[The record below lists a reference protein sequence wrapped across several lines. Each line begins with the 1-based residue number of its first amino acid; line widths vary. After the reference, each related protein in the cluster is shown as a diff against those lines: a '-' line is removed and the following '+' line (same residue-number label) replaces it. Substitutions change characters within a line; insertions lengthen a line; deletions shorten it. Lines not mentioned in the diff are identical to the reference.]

1 MNKMAYRR
9 NRSARLTRVV
19 SAALC
24 LLAWLTSTSL
34 SNARGGEAPTYH
46 RDVAPILQKHC
57 QDCHRPGQVAPFSL
71 LTYEQAR
78 KRASD
83 IVSVTEDGTMPP
95 WHASTSAGGPF
106 RDARVLAE
114 AERKTL
120 AAWAAASCPLGDAK
134 DGPPEKTW
142 SSDWALG
149 PPDLVLEM
157 PQAYTLSSS
166 GRDEHRVFVIPSGL
180 TEGKWVS
187 AVDFRPGN
195 PRVVHHVLAAFDVT
209 GQAKKLDKA
218 DPQPGYKTFAGY
230 GTLPNGLPFL
240 PAGGLSG
247 WAPGKLP
254 NALPDG
260 VGRYVPA
267 GADILLQV
275 HYHKSGKD
283 ESDRSAI
290 GLYFAKAQIEKQL
303 KAGIVM
309 PPRPGLFSLPKLLI
323 PAGDAHY
330 EIKGTWTAGYDAH
343 LLSVIPHM
351 HWLGKDFIL
360 EAIRPDGA
368 RQTLIKIDNWDFNWQ
383 GTYEFEKE
391 VALPKGTR
399 LELSAHFDNSSKN
412 PRNPSKPPV
421 EVHWGEQTTD
431 EMCIGFLQLTRDDE
445 RLRNRP
451 PPRFRAEINKAD

>member
-1 MNKMAYRR
+1 MGI
-9 NRSARLTRVV
+9 
-19 SAALC
+19 
-24 LLAWLTSTSL
+24 LAWTLL
-34 SNARGGEAPTYH
+34 VALAAARSPAAKGGDVPTYY

-71 LTYEQAR
+71 LSYDQAR
-78 KRASD
+78 KRSSD
-83 IVSVTEDGTMPP
+83 IVAVTEDRLMPP
-95 WHASTSAGGPF
+95 WHASTSVGGPF
-106 RDARVLAE
+106 RDARVLSDTE
-114 AERKTL
+114 KKTL
-120 AAWAAASCPLGDAK
+120 AAWAAASCPAGDLK
-134 DGPPEKTW
+134 DAPTPKSW
-142 SSDWALG
+142 SSEWALG
-149 PPDLVLEM
+149 PPDLVLEVK
-157 PQAYTLSSS
+157 QAYSLGPS

-195 PRVVHHVLAAFDVT
+195 PRIVHHVLAAFDVT
-209 GQAKKLDKA
+209 GRAKSLDKA
-218 DPQPGYKTFAGY
+218 DPLPGYKKFAGY
-230 GTLPNGLPFL
+230 GTLPSGLPFL
-240 PAGGLSG
+240 PSGSLSG

-254 NALPDG
+254 NELPKG

-290 GLYFAKAQIEKQL
+290 GLYFAKGPIDKQL
-303 KAGIVM
+303 RAGIVM
-309 PPRPGLFSLPKLLI
+309 PARRGLLARPSLRI
-323 PAGDAHY
+323 PAGDARY
-330 EIKGTWTAGYDAH
+330 EIKGTWTAGFDAH

-351 HWLGKDFIL
+351 HWLGKDFVL
-360 EAIRPDGA
+360 EAILPDGSRRA
-368 RQTLIKIDNWDFNWQ
+368 LIKIDDWDFNWQ

-391 VALPKGTR
+391 VAVPKGTR
-399 LELSAHFDNSSKN
+399 IEMAAHFDNSKDN

-445 RLRNRP
+445 KLGNSAP
-451 PPRFRAEINKAD
+451 VRFRGEAGKNDGARGKD